1 MRLFYTNN
9 KKCLVNVLVCLD
21 LYIDYVSYSY
31 LLSKS
36 TKFQVCWLGWIFLL
50 RFWLKLIFN
59 IV

>member
-1 MRLFYTNN
+1 MKLFYTNN

-31 LLSKS
+31 LLSKL
-36 TKFQVCWLGWIFLL
+36 TKFQVRWLGWIFLL